1 MPPLPIRSSSR
12 PAGDGRTVDGQ
23 PAAAD
28 GSAAGADLSA
38 SSEATGR
45 EHPAQAGTAASR
57 PVDAESS
64 TEASGEPS
72 DPGRS
77 RRRRRVIGFSAV
89 VIVLGIAG
97 LGYEIWRNATWVDLE
112 NEMISAPQVTVPARA
127 GGTLKAVY
135 ASLGDQ
141 VQANRPIARVGNE
154 VITSDVSG
162 TVVTI
167 RDDLGA
173 VIAPG
178 TAVAGLI
185 DRGDLRAVGTV
196 DEDKGLEDLHIGQR
210 AEVEVDAFS
219 GRSFTGFV
227 EDISA
232 RPQQQAVTFSISDKD
247 DPREY
252 EITVRLDGEPDP
264 DLRQGMSGDISVRK

>member
-1 MPPLPIRSSSR
+1 MPPVPIRPSRR
-12 PAGDGRTVDGQ
+12 PAGERRNV
-23 PAAAD
+23 AD
-28 GSAAGADLSA
+28 GGAAGAADHRPDGGVTDS
-38 SSEATGR
+38 G
-45 EHPAQAGTAASR
+45 PADPDVTAEQPA
-57 PVDAESS
+57 PEQ
-64 TEASGEPS
+64 SGE
-72 DPGRS
+72 DPRKRR
-77 RRRRRVIGFSAV
+77 RRRRRVIAFSAV
-89 VIVLGIAG
+89 VILLGVAG

-112 NEMISAPQVTVPARA
+112 NEMISAPQVTLPARA

-135 ASLGDQ
+135 SSVGDQ

-154 VITSDVSG
+154 VITSDVDG
-162 TVVTI
+162 TIVTI

-173 VIAPG
+173 AIAPG

-210 AEVEVDAFS
+210 AEVKVDAFS
-219 GRSFTGFV
+219 GRSFAGFV
-227 EDISA
+227 EKISA

-252 EITVRLDGEPDP
+252 EVTVHLDGQPDP
-264 DLRQGMSGDISVRK
+264 DLRQGMSGEISVRK